1 LVSDTITVLLAFR
14 IDDESI
20 ERIKAVDPRIR
31 VLNAWQISGRDEPD
45 AETRAQ
51 ILRELGEAD
60 VILGPNRMAMEYFD
74 AAKQLKWFQS
84 INAGIEHMD
93 RTGLLKRGFAVTT
106 AAGLAAGPIAE
117 YVIGT
122 MVMLAKSLQ
131 LAVRAQEQREWQRLR
146 TAELAGKTLG
156 IVGLGEIG
164 RETAKRAKAFEM
176 RVIASR
182 RSAAAGA
189 ADPDAHE
196 LLPHSDIDRLCAQ
209 SDYLLVA
216 VPLTAET
223 KHLIG
228 AEQLAKMKPS
238 ASIVNIA
245 RGEVIDQEALIAAL
259 RNGTIASAALDV
271 FDPEPLPADSPLW
284 EMTNVIV
291 TPHISGS
298 VEGYG
303 HKAAELFVANLRRY
317 LAGEE
322 LKHRANPSLGY

>member
-1 LVSDTITVLLAFR
+1 LSDSITVALAFR

-31 VLNAWQISGRDEPD
+31 IVNAWEISGRGGPDEV
-45 AETRAQ
+45 AKAR
-51 ILRELGEAD
+51 ILGEFAD
-60 VILGPNRMAMEYFD
+60 VDIILGPNRMPMEYFE

-84 INAGIEHMD
+84 INAGIERMD
-93 RTGLLKRGFAVTT
+93 REGLLKRGFAVTT
-106 AAGLAAGPIAE
+106 AAGLAAVPIAE

-131 LAVRAQEQREWQRLR
+131 IDVRQQQEHTWKSHMTL
-146 TAELAGKTLG
+146 ELAGKTVG
-156 IVGLGEIG
+156 ILGLGEIG
-164 RETAKRAKAFEM
+164 RETAKRARVFDM

-182 RSAAAGA
+182 RSVASGA
-189 ADPDAHE
+189 TDPDCHE
-196 LLPHSDIDRLCAQ
+196 LIAHSDIDRLCAE
-209 SDYLLVA
+209 SDFLVVA

-223 KHLIG
+223 THMVG
-228 AEQLAKMKPS
+228 AAQLAKMKPT

-245 RGEVIDQEALIAAL
+245 RGQVIDQGALIEAL
-259 RNGTIASAALDV
+259 RNGTIAGAALDV

-284 EMTNVIV
+284 DMPNVIV

-303 HKAAELFVANLRRY
+303 HKATELFIANLRRY
-317 LAGEE
+317 IAGEP
-322 LKHRANPSLGY
+322 LSHQANPELGY